1 MTYTVTITS
10 QGQIS
15 IPAKF
20 RHQLGLDK
28 TKKALVSIEDKKII
42 IEPTRNFLELEG
54 AFKTKIKIS
63 SKEAR
68 QKFEDYLGS
77 DDK

>member
-15 IPAKF
+15 IPAKIRRKF
-20 RHQLGLDK
+20 GFDK
-28 TKKALVSIEDKKII
+28 TGKALVYVEDKKII

-54 AFKTKIKIS
+54 AFKSKIKIS
-63 SKEAR
+63 PKEAR
-68 QKFEDYLGS
+68 EKFEDYLGRE
-77 DDK
+77 DK